1 MLIKTNLSFRV
12 VMEKSLRA
20 KFGWKLNWR
29 A

>member
-1 MLIKTNLSFRV
+1 MLIKTNLRFTG
-12 VMEKSLRA
+12 VMKKSLRA